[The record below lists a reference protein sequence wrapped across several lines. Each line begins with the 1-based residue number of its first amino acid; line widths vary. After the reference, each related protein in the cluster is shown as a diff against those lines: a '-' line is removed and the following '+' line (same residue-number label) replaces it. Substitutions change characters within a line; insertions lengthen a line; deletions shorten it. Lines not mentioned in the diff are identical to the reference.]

1 LATVTDDSGRPG
13 RSRHTIAMLLGLG
26 LSAVLLWWAMR
37 GLRLA
42 DVWSHIRTV
51 PLGLLL
57 LAVTIATLTFPIRAL
72 RWRILLRLPDGNPL
86 PVRPAWHALAIGYL
100 ANNILPLR
108 AGEILRAYAVSR
120 LAPVRMST
128 AFASVAVERVFD
140 ALTVLIMLVIALL
153 TADLPAEVRFGE
165 LSIAGLARR
174 IGILA
179 ALVLVAAAVVLAR
192 PEPAIRLIEKV
203 VPWPSLSR
211 KLVALLHG
219 VRDGLTALR
228 SPSRL
233 LALILWSVAV
243 WTVNALSFLALFPA
257 FGIELGFGAAVLVQG
272 MIVVF
277 IATPSTPGFV
287 GTFEA
292 AIVAALAF
300 YRIPGDRAL
309 AYALTYHAATFVP
322 ITLLGLWSATR
333 TIGWRELRQEHAQ
346 EIENQPA

>member
-1 LATVTDDSGRPG
+1 M
-13 RSRHTIAMLLGLG
+13 ILGLG
-26 LSAVLLWWAMR
+26 LSAALLWWAMR

-42 DVWSHIRTV
+42 DVWNHIRTV
-51 PLGLLL
+51 PPGPVL
-57 LAVTIATLTFPIRAL
+57 LAVVIATLSFPSRAV
-72 RWRILLRLPDGNPL
+72 RWRILLRLPDGSPF
-86 PVRPAWHALAIGYL
+86 PWKPAWHALAIGYM

-108 AGEILRAYAVSR
+108 AGEVLRAYAASR

-140 ALTVLIMLVIALL
+140 ALTVLLMLVVALL
-153 TADLPAEVRFGE
+153 TADIPGEVRFGE

-179 ALVLVAAAVVLAR
+179 ALVLLAAAVVLAR
-192 PEPAIRLIEKV
+192 PEPAARLIERL
-203 VPWPSLSR
+203 VPWPALAR
-211 KLVALLHG
+211 RLVALLHG
-219 VRDGLTALR
+219 VRDGLSALR

-233 LALILWSVAV
+233 ILLLLWCAIV
-243 WTVNALSFLALFPA
+243 WCVNAVSFQALFPA

-292 AIVAALAF
+292 AIVAALAL
-300 YRIPGDRAL
+300 YGVPGDRAL
-309 AYALTYHAATFVP
+309 AYALVYHAATFVP
-322 ITLLGLWSATR
+322 ITLLGLWSASR
-333 TIGWRELRQEHAQ
+333 TIGWTQLKQEHVH
-346 EIENQPA
+346 EIQNHPA